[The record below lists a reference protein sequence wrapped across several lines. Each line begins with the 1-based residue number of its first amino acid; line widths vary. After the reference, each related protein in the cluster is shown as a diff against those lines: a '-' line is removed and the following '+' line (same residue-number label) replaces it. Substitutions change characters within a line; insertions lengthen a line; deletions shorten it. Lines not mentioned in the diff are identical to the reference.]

1 MTLSRIRTLSLGQLG
16 IMGTLSFSRQRLQ
29 FDSNAEFSSTECLE
43 RYTDN
48 ERDYVMKLK
57 DQDYLK
63 NDALSKQNLERNWN
77 GIKIA
82 INVGLTC
89 FR

>member
-29 FDSNAEFSSTECLE
+29 FDSNADFSSTECLE

-48 ERDYVMKLK
+48 ERDYVIVYCE
-57 DQDYLK
+57 DF
-63 NDALSKQNLERNWN
+63 NAGIDAGLVIHFYKSAPHVNPA
-77 GIKIA
+77 A
-82 INVGLTC
+82 ISNFLYV
-89 FR
+89 